1 MTRERANYLI
11 ENLRIRF
18 GEKELGLLDLV
29 TASYFTE
36 GEEYPYGV
44 IRGKQNQLLNLLQ
57 KLLSLVNYSAQEMA
71 IDILEL
77 LFVEKKLFLEVKQNF
92 RN

>member
-1 MTRERANYLI
+1 M
-11 ENLRIRF
+11 
-18 GEKELGLLDLV
+18 
-29 TASYFTE
+29 
-36 GEEYPYGV
+36 GV
-44 IRGKQNQLLNLLQ
+44 IRGKQNQLLNLLK